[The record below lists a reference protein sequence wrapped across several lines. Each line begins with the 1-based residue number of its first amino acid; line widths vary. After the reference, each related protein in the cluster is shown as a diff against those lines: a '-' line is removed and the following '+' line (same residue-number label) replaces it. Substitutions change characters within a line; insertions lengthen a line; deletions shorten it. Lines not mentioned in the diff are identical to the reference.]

1 MEKIIKEDIIDVK
14 GTTKLIVGD
23 PMYLDRIADGTDD
36 GAEKELV
43 FDGNISAAPLGK
55 LRIRQLHA
63 IEEGLEFDTIE
74 VNVFQASK
82 PSLFN
87 VYLADKYYP
96 DAVKK
101 DVELGCD
108 TARFTIETKF
118 GYDEFHTGADGYYG
132 HMSQYKQYYG
142 MRLDLSFDA
151 DLFDFDDV
159 KERMLALFP
168 KRK

>member
-1 MEKIIKEDIIDVK
+1 MEKIVKEEIIDIK

-23 PMYLDRIADGTDD
+23 SMYLDRIANNTDD

-43 FDGNISAAPLGK
+43 FNGNISAAPLGK
-55 LRIRQLHA
+55 LRIRQLHI
-63 IEEGLEFDTIE
+63 IEEGFEFDTIE
-74 VNVFQASK
+74 VNVFQADK
-82 PSLFN
+82 LSLLN
-87 VYLADKYYP
+87 VYLSDMYYP
-96 DAVKK
+96 DTVKR

-108 TARFTIETKF
+108 TASFVIETKF

-132 HMSQYKQYYG
+132 HMSQYKQHYG
-142 MRLDLSFDA
+142 MRLDLSFDT

>member
-1 MEKIIKEDIIDVK
+1 MEKIIKEEIIDVK

-23 PMYLDRIADGTDD
+23 PMYLDRIADSIDD
-36 GAEKELV
+36 GAEKKLV

-55 LRIRQLHA
+55 LRIRQLHI

-74 VNVFQASK
+74 VNV
-82 PSLFN
+82 
-87 VYLADKYYP
+87 ADKYYP

-101 DVELGCD
+101 DMELGCD